1 MMFTPH
7 NIKAPF
13 LRPTERPVTCK
24 PMNPVTNSIARP
36 IIDTFFD
43 ALLQRVV
50 RVFVSS
56 CEKNIILIG
65 DTATSGNDIP
75 GQGSGNNTDMGV
87 NGRRDLLDFFP
98 VMMDIRG
105 FEERFGRPDSYRL
118 KQADAALS
126 AVYSR
131 LGNGNANGFQTTEAD
146 YYGPGLNAHARS
158 AVSMP
163 VISGGTQLSDSF
175 VSWVRQTG
183 GVGVFLVEGIGASSS
198 PLVLEAVKNGA
209 VVASCELPMRVA
221 PVEQMFTRADGRDG
235 PFDVDYG
242 YALPPFNG
250 TNVVFLHGFK
260 VSAAA
265 AREWHCETFKRLWQS
280 GSNARFHGVTWKGD
294 EALLAP
300 PVGVA
305 GFHYHE
311 NVDNAFQA
319 ASHLRDYVDDLSG
332 EKIMMAHSLGNMV
345 VSSAIADHGMG
356 VGKYFML
363 NAAVPSEA
371 YDTGQWDDSP
381 DASNVMAHE
390 YWQPYTN
397 ICWSA
402 KFHEFF
408 TGNTADDRRL
418 LTWKNRFGGVL
429 TNTAAYNFWSSGDEV
444 FELTE
449 GTPNS
454 AWDGLTS
461 GYVRYSW
468 HKQETHKGR
477 GALDPAGTSWAGW
490 GFESSLIT
498 QRPAVTSS
506 WSGVVGPGISAVNGA
521 PPAPPT
527 EHILYSEL
535 GEHPVFLRRPAAMFI
550 SNIPFNLRNE
560 ILAKGIPA
568 LSESTGRT
576 AFVFPV
582 NIVEPRNFNMNMDF
596 MPDDG
601 IEWPRNSGDY
611 DGRWCHSD
619 MKDVAFFYTHK
630 LFKRLVTEG
639 GLK

>member
-1 MMFTPH
+1 MMMFTPH

-221 PVEQMFTRADGRDG
+221 PVEEMFTRADGTITSFSVISG
-235 PFDVDYG
+235 N
-242 YALPPFNG
+242 ALPPDNEK
-250 TNVVFLHGFK
+250 NVVFLHGFR
-260 VSAAA
+260 VSQEA
-265 AREWHCETFKRLWQS
+265 AREWHSEMFKRLWQS
-280 GSNARFHGVTWKGD
+280 GSNVRFHGVTWFGN
-294 EALLAP
+294 E
-300 PVGVA
+300 GMVA
-305 GFHYHE
+305 DGGLNYHA
-311 NVDNAFQA
+311 NVVNAFETA
-319 ASHLRDYVDDLSG
+319 EHLKSYVNSLPGDR
-332 EKIMMAHSLGNMV
+332 IIMAHSLGNMV
-345 VSSAIADHGMG
+345 VSSAIADHGMN
-356 VGKYFML
+356 VDKYFMF

-371 YDTGQWDDSP
+371 FDTATYSTAEWGNPLVSHVWAGYGNQTWAATWHGLFTAP
-381 DASNVMAHE
+381 DARA
-390 YWQPYTN
+390 T
-397 ICWSA
+397 
-402 KFHEFF
+402 
-408 TGNTADDRRL
+408 
-418 LTWKNRFGGVL
+418 LTWRNRFASIPSSIL
-429 TNTAAYNFWSSGDEV
+429 YNYYSTGDEIV
-444 FELTE
+444 GLYDLIGNDSMVTVHSYTGEDVGNF
-449 GTPNS
+449 
-454 AWDGLTS
+454 AWQ
-461 GYVRYSW
+461 
-468 HKQETHKGR
+468 KQERFKGR
-477 GALDPAGTSWAGW
+477 ANFDALAGWAGTDEAGW
-490 GFESSLIT
+490 GFHFKLGVGNDGNPALLPIYEPQQANLLTTT
-498 QRPAVTSS
+498 QLRAS
-506 WSGVVGPGISAVNGA
+506 
-521 PPAPPT
+521 
-527 EHILYSEL
+527 
-535 GEHPVFLRRPAAMFI
+535 PVFLHAPAAMFS
-550 SNIPFNLRNE
+550 SNITFEAHNSL
-560 ILAKGIPA
+560 LARAIPA
-568 LSESTGRT
+568 LSGPVGSRKLEI
-576 AFVFPV
+576 FPPT
-582 NIVEPRNFNMNMDF
+582 NDRNFNMADSSYRN
-596 MPDDG
+596 G
-601 IEWPRNSGDY
+601 WPRTISFKY
-611 DGRWCHSD
+611 RTSWLHSD
-619 MKDVAFFYTHK
+619 IKDVAYFYVK
-630 LFKRLVTEG
+630 GLFDELATNG
-639 GLK
+639 GMK